1 MFQQR
6 QIVINSHNDDRNYR
20 NTCINRN
27 RGNLYVTEMR
37 PRSFFKTYKA
47 WWSKGLKQFVKYSG
61 QFSSWEIVALLEE
74 TCVNQQRLSLE
85 EES

>member
-1 MFQQR
+1 MIQG
-6 QIVINSHNDDRNYR
+6 I
-20 NTCINRN
+20 
-27 RGNLYVTEMR
+27 
-37 PRSFFKTYKA
+37 
-47 WWSKGLKQFVKYSG
+47 G